1 VFEPLLLVEGD
12 EVSLFV
18 LGAAGVLAGCSGS
31 GDAAPPLS
39 SVSEVLSEG
48 GFSFFSLRMGSGD
61 AFRKLSLDCER
72 GAFISEELQNSHISQ
87 KYV

>member
-1 VFEPLLLVEGD
+1 LVEGD

-31 GDAAPPLS
+31 GEVS

-72 GAFISEELQNSHISQ
+72 GAFISDELQNSQ
-87 KYV
+87 